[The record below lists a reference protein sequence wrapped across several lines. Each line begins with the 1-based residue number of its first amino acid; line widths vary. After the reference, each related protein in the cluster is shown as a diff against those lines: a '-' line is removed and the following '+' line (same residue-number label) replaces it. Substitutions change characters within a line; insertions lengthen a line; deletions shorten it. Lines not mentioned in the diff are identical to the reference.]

1 MVSKSQQSSFSSDNP
16 LFSPSRILILLIV
29 LICIIG
35 IFHFVRNHPKV
46 EAKPTTATIS
56 LPGQFAVAFPQQGE
70 SAVGTDSLGVIA
82 SSPDQTPVPIA
93 SVTKIMTAYLVL
105 QAHPLKPGE
114 VGPTLT
120 MTAEDVAN
128 YKNDLALDYS
138 VLEVKEGE
146 QLTEKQLLE
155 ALLLPSADNIATA
168 LARWVAGS
176 DDAFIAKM
184 NETAQTLGMTS
195 THYADVSG
203 VSEATVSSAVDQ
215 IKIAQVAMQDPIFR
229 EIVSMP
235 QATFQTA
242 GTIYNVDSMLGQ
254 HGIVGI
260 KTGSTLAAGG
270 CFVSATPIG
279 VGADKHYIIGAV
291 LGQKTAQSLQSALDL
306 NAQILDQA
314 RSQIKLYPL
323 SSSANSYGQIIDPWN
338 SNSVLN
344 SDKAVQ
350 IWGYPGMTASLSV
363 DVQDTQLP
371 IPSGSNIATL
381 KVQSSQSVQQIPL
394 QNSEQINPPSF
405 FWRLFRNWI

>member
-1 MVSKSQQSSFSSDNP
+1 MASQSQQSSSTSDNT
-16 LFSPSRILILLIV
+16 LFTPSRVLILLIV
-29 LICIIG
+29 LICATG
-35 IFHFVRNHPKV
+35 ILHFLRNHPKV
-46 EAKPTTATIS
+46 EAKPTTATIT
-56 LPGQFAVAFPQQGE
+56 LPGQFAVTFPEQGE
-70 SAVGTDSLGVIA
+70 SAIGTDNLGIIA

-138 VLEVKEGE
+138 VMEIKKGE
-146 QLTEKQLLE
+146 QLTEKQLLQ
-155 ALLLPSADNIATA
+155 ALLLPSADNIATT

-184 NETAQTLGMTS
+184 NETAQSLGMTS
-195 THYADVSG
+195 THYEDVSG

-215 IKIAQVAMQDPIFR
+215 IKIAQAAMQDPIFR

-242 GTIYNVDSMLGQ
+242 GTVYNVDNMLG
-254 HGIVGI
+254 HHEIVGI

-270 CFVSATPIG
+270 CFVSATPVG

-291 LGQKTAQSLQSALDL
+291 LGQKTTQSLQSALDA
-306 NAQILDQA
+306 NAEILDQA
-314 RSQIKLYPL
+314 RSQVKLYPL
-323 SSSANSYGQIIDPWN
+323 APSANGYGQTIDRWN
-338 SNSVLN
+338 SDSDLN
-344 SDKAVQ
+344 SDKPVQ
-350 IWGYPGMTASLSV
+350 FWGYPGMAASFSV
-363 DVQDTQLP
+363 DVADTPLP

-381 KVQSSQSVQQIPL
+381 KVQSGQSIQQIPL
-394 QNSEQINPPSF
+394 QNAEQINPPSF
-405 FWRLFRNWI
+405 LWRLFRNWI

>member
-1 MVSKSQQSSFSSDNP
+1 MASKMQQSSSSSDNL
-16 LFSPSRILILLIV
+16 LFSPSRLLLLLIV
-29 LICIIG
+29 LICAIS
-35 IFHFVRNHPKV
+35 IFHFVTNHPRI
-46 EAKPTTATIS
+46 EAKPTTSTIT
-56 LPGQFAVAFPQQGE
+56 LPGQFVVIFPQQGE
-70 SAVGTDSLGVIA
+70 SAVGTDNLGVIA
-82 SSPDQTPVPIA
+82 SSPDQAPVPIA

-120 MTAEDVAN
+120 MTAEDAAN
-128 YKNDLALDYS
+128 YKNDLALDDS
-138 VLEVKEGE
+138 VLEVKEGDI
-146 QLTEKQLLE
+146 LTEKQLLE
-155 ALLLPSADNIATA
+155 ALLLPSADNIATT

-176 DDAFIAKM
+176 DDAFIGKM
-184 NETAQTLGMTS
+184 NETAQSLGMTS

-215 IKIAQVAMQDPIFR
+215 IKIAQVAMQDPTFR

-235 QATFQTA
+235 QAAFQTA
-242 GTIYNVDSMLGQ
+242 GTIYNVNNMLGQ

-270 CFVSATPIG
+270 CFVSATPVG
-279 VGADKHYIIGAV
+279 VGTDKHYIIGVV
-291 LGQKTAQSLQSALDL
+291 LGQKTAQSLQSALDE

-323 SSSANSYGQIIDPWN
+323 LPSENGYGQIIDPWN
-338 SNSVLN
+338 SNSALN
-344 SDKAVQ
+344 SDKPVQ
-350 IWGYPGMTASLSV
+350 IWGYPGMTTSLLV
-363 DVQDTQLP
+363 DVKDIQLP

-381 KVQSSQSVQQIPL
+381 KVQSGQSVQQIPL
-394 QNSEQINPPSF
+394 QNSEKINPPSF

>member
-1 MVSKSQQSSFSSDNP
+1 MIAKSQQSSPSSDNL
-16 LFSPSRILILLIV
+16 LFSPGRILILLIV
-29 LICIIG
+29 LICAIG

-46 EAKPTTATIS
+46 AAKPTTATLT
-56 LPGQFAVAFPQQGE
+56 LPGQFAVTFPQQGE
-70 SAVGTDSLGVIA
+70 SAVGSDKLGVIA

-105 QAHPLKPGE
+105 QAHPLKAGE

-120 MTAEDVAN
+120 MTAEDAAN
-128 YKNDLALDYS
+128 YQNDLALDYS
-138 VLEVKEGE
+138 VLEIKEGE
-146 QLTEKQLLE
+146 QLTERQLLE
-155 ALLLPSADNIATA
+155 ALLLPSADNIATN

-184 NETAQTLGMTS
+184 NETAQSLGMTS

-215 IKIAQVAMQDPIFR
+215 IKIAQVAMQDPTFR

-235 QATFQTA
+235 QADFQTA

-270 CFVSATPIG
+270 CFVSATSVG
-279 VGADKHYIIGAV
+279 SGADKYYIIGAV
-291 LGQKTAQSLQSALDL
+291 LGQKNAQSLQSALDV
-306 NAQILDQA
+306 NAKILDQA
-314 RSQIKLYPL
+314 RSQIKFYPL
-323 SSSANSYGQIIDPWN
+323 PPSTDGNGQIIDSWN
-338 SNSVLN
+338 SNSALN
-344 SDKAVQ
+344 SDKSAQ
-350 IWGYPGMTASLSV
+350 FLGYPGMTASLSV

-381 KVQSSQSVQQIPL
+381 NVMSGQSVQQIPL